1 MFGEKPTCST
11 CHKEIKGNDVVYV
24 KMRYPSYK
32 GMTEIKAYL
41 NNEGTFICESCFL
54 QNEGTIK
61 PAYSR
66 E

>member
-41 NNEGTFICESCFL
+41 NNEGTFICESCFK
-54 QNEGTIK
+54 NN
-61 PAYSR
+61 
-66 E
+66 